1 MAMPILL
8 FANVLIISFSNL
20 IIPEFSRLLAS
31 KNVKR
36 IKNVCNTILKT
47 GIVFSI
53 GIGSIFFFFSNELSL
68 AIYGNIETAIWIKLL
83 SPLVFFMYVDNII
96 DGMLKGINEQVGVM
110 LCNILDLGV
119 TILIIY
125 FLVPIIGMDGYI
137 ISIFISEIL
146 NFLVSIFQLRKRIKF
161 SIKISYFFKAFS
173 FSIISYFIT
182 CFINIPTE
190 IFDLVVKI
198 TVFLGIYTLLFNYT
212 DKIIKKLIYLFK

>member
-1 MAMPILL
+1 MPILL
-8 FANVLIISFSNL
+8 FANVLIISFSDL

-31 KNVKR
+31 KNTKR

-47 GIVFSI
+47 AIVFSI

-68 AIYGNIETAIWIKLL
+68 TIYRSIETAIWIKLL

-110 LCNILDLGV
+110 LCNILDLVV

-137 ISIFISEIL
+137 LSIFISEIL
-146 NFLVSIFQLRKRIKF
+146 NFIVSIFQLRKRIKF

-182 CFINIPTE
+182 CLINIPSE
-190 IFDLVVKI
+190 IFNTVIKI
-198 TVFLGIYTLLFNYT
+198 IVFLGIYTLLFNYT
-212 DKIIKKLIYLFK
+212 DKIIKKLFYLFK